1 MASSSALH
9 GPALNSD
16 ILGAL
21 LAEAD
26 PAVSIF
32 LPIDP
37 AGADPHAPAA
47 ALRRLAGEAEAI
59 LGRCGTDPERSAAA
73 MASAH
78 DTVAGLDFAQHREPG
93 LALFL
98 APGLAHVLPLP
109 KAPPAEAVVVG
120 RHFHIKPLLPVLA
133 HSRLRFNILALSAS
147 NARLFSAS
155 AYAWE
160 DLPLD
165 ALPPEVEATAIA
177 MEDAAHAA
185 GTPAAAPEELRH
197 SLVVEQLRTMAYAV
211 RKQLADDPA
220 PLVLVAEPQA
230 AGHFRK
236 LAAPHLHQLQ
246 AEELHTNPFAMT
258 GAELHARVA
267 AMMAPAL
274 DTELSRALEQIEA
287 RLGTAEPNVA
297 IRLEEI
303 LAAAHQGRVDTV
315 VVAEDETLWGHF
327 DPATGKLTTHGTQ
340 GRHEEDLVNEAAVAT
355 LRTGGRAFAVP
366 QAQMPRRS
374 PAAALLRF

>member
-1 MASSSALH
+1 MASSPALH

-16 ILGAL
+16 VLGAL

-32 LPIDP
+32 VPIDP

-47 ALRRLAGEAEAI
+47 ALRRLAGEAETI
-59 LGRCGTDPERSAAA
+59 LQRRGTGPERIAAA
-73 MASAH
+73 MASMQGAM
-78 DTVAGLDFAQHREPG
+78 AGLDFARHRDPG
-93 LALFL
+93 LALFVST
-98 APGLAHVLPLP
+98 GLAHVLPLP

-120 RHFHIKPLLPVLA
+120 RHFHIKPLLPALA
-133 HSRLRFNILALSAS
+133 HGRLRFNILALSAG
-147 NARLFSAS
+147 NARLLSAT

-160 DLPLD
+160 ELPLD

-185 GTPAAAPEELRH
+185 GTPAAPEELRH

-211 RKQLADDPA
+211 RKRLADDPA

-258 GAELHARVA
+258 DAELHARVA
-267 AMMAPAL
+267 AVMAPAL
-274 DTELSRALEQIEA
+274 DAELSRALGQIEA

-303 LAAAHQGRVDTV
+303 LAAAHEGRVDTV

-327 DPATGKLTTHGTQ
+327 DPATGTLTAHGTQ
-340 GRHEEDLVNEAAVAT
+340 GRDEEDLVNEAAVAT
-355 LRTGGRAFAVP
+355 LRTGGRAFALP
-366 QAQMPRRS
+366 HAHMPRRS